1 MVSSDDVP
9 QESVIQYTV
18 DIPEALPPNLHG
30 EGAHT
35 LYCCTV
41 MAERPHALA
50 RRTISWCAP
59 LRLVAAPPRRRC
71 RGSLPA
77 NSPPRQIHKRYSQ
90 FHDLRCS
97 LVELLSD
104 RSSKTKRAK
113 KQREHQQ
120 DMADAVK
127 LLPELPPKI
136 WVGNNFARGTVED
149 RRLKLRSFLLA
160 LVALPNAAQL
170 ELVRDF
176 LGQPDEVL
184 MPTSED
190 VARPALAPG
199 LSSPGTWRAQAQRG
213 WRLRGCRDDLYNG
226 VYHLCKDEAGANR
239 MGATHCVNG
248 QGKHL
253 YVGPTGKWYIN
264 NRFST
269 GDECKAFYHRRR
281 QDRRLS
287 VPEPA
292 ALPLGAHP
300 WQYWDRDRWVELT
313 IQLQPVP
320 ESEAASSPP
329 EPRPEPEPEPEPEPP
344 VPAQV
349 EAAAT
354 AANGAPAAVGPGAAS
369 PGRFEQ
375 WLSDSRSAALPSEGL
390 NSLSETAPSP
400 GDSPHRR

>member
-113 KQREHQQ
+113 QQREQQQ

-190 VARPALAPG
+190 VALPALAPG

-213 WRLRGCRDDLYNG
+213 WRLGGCRDDLYNG

-239 MGATHCVNG
+239 LGATHCVNG

-292 ALPLGAHP
+292 ALPLRVFLASQGLDDMHDPLHELGAECLS
-300 WQYWDRDRWVELT
+300 DLADVTDAEFAECG
-313 IQLQPVP
+313 VP
-320 ESEAASSPP
+320 LDKGEWLRGQAQAVRGKGGEAATP
-329 EPRPEPEPEPEPEPP
+329 E
-344 VPAQV
+344 
-349 EAAAT
+349 
-354 AANGAPAAVGPGAAS
+354 GGGAAGI
-369 PGRFEQ
+369 P
-375 WLSDSRSAALPSEGL
+375 EGVP
-390 NSLSETAPSP
+390 NED
-400 GDSPHRR
+400 GGM